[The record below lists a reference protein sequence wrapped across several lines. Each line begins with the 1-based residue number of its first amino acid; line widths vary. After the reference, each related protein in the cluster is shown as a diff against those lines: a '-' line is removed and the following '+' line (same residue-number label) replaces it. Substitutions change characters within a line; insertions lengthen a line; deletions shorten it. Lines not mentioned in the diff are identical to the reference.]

1 MTDIDANASL
11 SDAPRRRFL
20 SHAAWGAAGLFA
32 PAYLH
37 AKGRHDGTTINAA
50 MFSHGFVNLLR
61 PMLPQFK
68 EETGIT
74 VNLVDKAFPIYNQQ
88 TDLELATGGTSLD
101 VISISF
107 IYTAR
112 WIGSGFMAP
121 IDSFLNNPE
130 LTPPD
135 WGRTDFVEALQKY
148 GRSADGKVTYGIP
161 WEAGVWLMAAGRGD
175 LMDKAGLAN
184 GGLPATFDELKAN
197 CAKLKA
203 LDPSVAPFIN
213 DTTHHVNYP
222 MYLQSLGG
230 TVLKDPPQ
238 NLTPTL
244 GTPDAAKAAEMYAG
258 LLRDYGPQGVLSMRT
273 DQVAGLLRGGQANY
287 WHYALPWMVSAA
299 KGDSAI
305 AKTVR
310 FGEVPGGPAGR
321 FPSVV
326 THSLG
331 IPKAS
336 RKKEAGWE
344 FIRWAMS
351 PAVQRRMAIEQ
362 GYAAT
367 TRTSILRD
375 PAFVKSMTI
384 NGANIA
390 ALVEKVLADAE
401 KKDYMNY
408 RIVSVFP
415 IIGGHINSAIQKIA
429 SGQANGAEAMAKAQ
443 SDILLDFRKN
453 QVKVDG

>member
-1 MTDIDANASL
+1 MTDENPAAIGTT
-11 SDAPRRRFL
+11 RRGFL
-20 SHAAWGAAGLFA
+20 SKAGWGAAGLLA
-32 PAYLH
+32 PAYLK

-88 TDLELATGGTSLD
+88 TDLELATGGASLD

-112 WIGSGFMAP
+112 WIGSGFMEP
-121 IDSFLNNPE
+121 LDRYLGNPE
-130 LTPPD
+130 LTPAD
-135 WGRTDFVEALQKY
+135 WGRTDFVEALQKF

-184 GGLPATFDELKAN
+184 GGIPASFDELKAN
-197 CAKLKA
+197 CARLKA
-203 LDPSVAPFIN
+203 LDPSVAPFIS

-222 MYLQSLGG
+222 MYLQGMG
-230 TVLKDPPQ
+230 AQIFKDPPN
-238 NLTPTL
+238 NLTPL
-244 GTPDAAKAAEMYAG
+244 LDKPVAAAAAEMYAG
-258 LLRDYGPQGVLSMRT
+258 LLRDHGPQGVLSMRT

-287 WHYALPWMVSAA
+287 WHYALPWLVNAA

-310 FGEVPGGPAGR
+310 FGEVPGGSAGR

-331 IPKAS
+331 IPKFS
-336 RKKEAGWE
+336 RKKDASWE

-384 NGANIA
+384 NGTNIA

-429 SGQANGAEAMAKAQ
+429 SGQATGAEAMAKAQ
-443 SDILLDFRKN
+443 SDILVDFKKN
-453 QVKVDG
+453 QVKVDA

>member
-1 MTDIDANASL
+1 MHPTDSSSSRL
-11 SDAPRRRFL
+11 APSRRRFL
-20 SHAAWGAAGLFA
+20 TTAGAGTAAILA
-32 PAYLH
+32 PGFLH
-37 AKGRHDGTTINAA
+37 AKGRFDGTTINAS

-61 PMLPQFK
+61 PMLGQFK
-68 EETGIT
+68 DETGIT

-112 WIGSGFMAP
+112 WIGTGWMEP
-121 IDSFLNNPE
+121 LDPFLNNAE
-130 LTPPD
+130 ATPAD
-135 WGRTDFVEALQKY
+135 WGRNDFVEALQKY
-148 GRSADGKVTYGIP
+148 GRSADGKITYGIP

-184 GGLPATFDELKAN
+184 GGLPASFDELREN
-197 CAKLKA
+197 CRKLKA
-203 LDPSVAPFIN
+203 LDASVAPFIN
-213 DTTHHVNYP
+213 DTTHHANYP
-222 MYLQSLGG
+222 IYLQGLGG
-230 TVLKDPPQ
+230 QVFKNAPD
-238 NLTPTL
+238 NLTPL
-244 GTPDAAKAAEMYAG
+244 LNSPQAAAAAEIYAG
-258 LLRDYGPQGVLSMRT
+258 LLRDMGPQGVLSMRT
-273 DQVAGLLRGGQANY
+273 DQVAGLLRGGQTHY
-287 WHYALPWMVSAA
+287 WHYALPWLVNAA

-305 AKTVR
+305 ARTVR
-310 FGEVPGGPAGR
+310 FGEVPAGPSGK

-331 IPKAS
+331 IPKYS
-336 RKKEAGWE
+336 RKKGAAWE

-351 PAVQRRMAIEQ
+351 PKVQRHMAVEQ

-375 PAFVKSMTI
+375 PAFVKNMTI
-384 NGANIA
+384 NGTNVAG
-390 ALVEKVLADAE
+390 LVEKTLAGSE

-429 SGQANGAEAMAKAQ
+429 SGQASGAEAMAKAQ
-443 SDILLDFRKN
+443 SDILVDFKKN
-453 QVKVDG
+453 QIKTDA